1 MAEITAAM
9 VKELR
14 EATGL
19 GMMECKKALIEAAG
33 DLKKAEEILR
43 IKSGAKA
50 TKLAGRVASEGVVAA
65 HVAGDG
71 SRGALVEVN
80 CETDFV
86 AKDAAF
92 GQFARTV
99 AQVAADKQINE
110 PERLSQEQLASGESV
125 DAALQ
130 ALTAK
135 LGEKM
140 TLRRVVAVKAQGRLA
155 SYLHGTRIGV
165 LVDYSGGDDALGKDL
180 AMHVA
185 ASKPVALSREQVPA
199 ELVERERTIAR
210 ARAVESGRPENL
222 LDKIVDGAVNKY
234 LGEVTLLGQP
244 FVKDDKQ
251 TVEKLLKA
259 RGATVHGFH
268 MFVLGE
274 GIEKKKADFVAEVMA
289 AAGQA

>member
-1 MAEITAAM
+1 MAEISAAM

-14 EATGL
+14 EAMGQ
-19 GMMECKKALIEAAG
+19 GMMECKKALTEAGG

-50 TKLAGRVASEGVVAA
+50 TKLAGRVASEGVIAA
-65 HVAGDG
+65 HVRADG
-71 SRGALVEVN
+71 GQGALVEVN

-92 GQFARTV
+92 AQFARAA
-99 AQVAADKQINE
+99 AQVAAEKLVDE
-110 PERLSQEQLASGESV
+110 PTALGEEKLASGETL

-130 ALTAK
+130 SLVGK

-140 TLRRVVAVKAQGRLA
+140 TLRRVATVKAQGKLG
-155 SYLHGTRIGV
+155 SYLHGSRIGV
-165 LVDYSGGDDALGKDL
+165 LVDYSGGDEALGKDL
-180 AMHVA
+180 AMHIA
-185 ASKPVALSREQVPA
+185 ASKPVACKREDVPS
-199 ELVERERTIAR
+199 ELIERERTIAR
-210 ARAVESGRPENL
+210 ARAVESGKPENL
-222 LDKIVDGAVNKY
+222 LDKIVEGAVSKY
-234 LGEVTLLGQP
+234 LSEVTLLGQP

-251 TVEKLLKA
+251 TIEKLLKA
-259 RGATVHGFH
+259 RGATVHGFR

-274 GIEKKKADFVAEVMA
+274 GVEKKKSDFVAEVMA

>member
-1 MAEITAAM
+1 MAEISAAM

-14 EATGL
+14 EATGQ
-19 GMMECKKALIEAAG
+19 GMMECKKALTEAGG

-50 TKLAGRVASEGVVAA
+50 TKLAGRIASEGAIAA
-65 HVAGDG
+65 HVRADAGQ
-71 SRGALVEVN
+71 GALVEVN

-92 GQFARTV
+92 AQFARAA
-99 AQVAADKQINE
+99 AQVAAEKLIDE
-110 PERLSQEQLASGESV
+110 PTALGEEKLASGETL

-130 ALTAK
+130 SLVGK

-140 TLRRVVAVKAQGRLA
+140 TLRRVATVKAQGKLG
-155 SYLHGTRIGV
+155 SYLHGSRIGV
-165 LVDYSGGDDALGKDL
+165 LVDYSGGDEALGKDL
-180 AMHVA
+180 AMHIA
-185 ASKPVALSREQVPA
+185 ASKPVACKREDVPS
-199 ELVERERTIAR
+199 ELIERERTIAR

-222 LDKIVDGAVNKY
+222 LDKIVEGAVSKY
-234 LGEVTLLGQP
+234 LSEVTLIGQP

-251 TVEKLLKA
+251 TIEKLLKA
-259 RGATVHGFH
+259 RGATVHGFRI
-268 MFVLGE
+268 FVLGE
-274 GIEKKKADFVAEVMA
+274 GVEKKKSDFVAEVMA

>member
-1 MAEITAAM
+1 MAEISAAM

-14 EATGL
+14 EATGQ
-19 GMMECKKALIEAAG
+19 GMMECKKALTEAGG

-50 TKLAGRVASEGVVAA
+50 TKLAGRVASEGAIAA
-65 HVAGDG
+65 HVRADG
-71 SRGALVEVN
+71 GQGALVEVN

-92 GQFARTV
+92 AQFARAA
-99 AQVAADKQINE
+99 AQVAAEKLVDE
-110 PERLSQEQLASGESV
+110 PTALGAEKLPSGETL

-130 ALTAK
+130 SLVGK

-140 TLRRVVAVKAQGRLA
+140 TLRRVATVKAQGKLG
-155 SYLHGTRIGV
+155 SYLHGSRIGV
-165 LVDYSGGDDALGKDL
+165 LVDYSGGDEALGKDL
-180 AMHVA
+180 AMHIA
-185 ASKPVALSREQVPA
+185 ASKPVACKREDVPS
-199 ELVERERTIAR
+199 ELIERERTIAR
-210 ARAVESGRPENL
+210 ARAVESGKPENL
-222 LDKIVDGAVNKY
+222 LDKIVEGAVSKY
-234 LGEVTLLGQP
+234 LSEVTLLGQP

-251 TVEKLLKA
+251 TIEKLLKA
-259 RGATVHGFH
+259 RGATVHGFR

-274 GIEKKKADFVAEVMA
+274 GVEKKKSDFVAEVMA